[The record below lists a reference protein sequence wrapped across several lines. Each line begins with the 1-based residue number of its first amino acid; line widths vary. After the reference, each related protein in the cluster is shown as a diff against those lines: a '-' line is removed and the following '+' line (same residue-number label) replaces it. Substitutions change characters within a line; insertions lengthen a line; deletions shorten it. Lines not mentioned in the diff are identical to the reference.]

1 MARIDF
7 ESVKQ
12 ELRKKR
18 YKDISNYDKVI
29 ELGVDAMWKDLC
41 SKIDS
46 PDVDPTDIFAEE
58 MEYLKDL
65 EYSMK
70 LMNICCL
77 SETWEQDLYNFL
89 KEKGL
94 VSVLSNDF
102 FRTKQIF
109 ETAYPTCLIS
119 SYPEIEE
126 MRALVNAIKHG
137 EGNSLNNIRRLTAD
151 SILADSNIGVMGEDG
166 EVVKRKEIEFDN
178 NTLTSRTLNIEGKLD
193 AYSDALVAFWGDVFQ
208 VDKERAE
215 APTRE

>member
-1 MARIDF
+1 MSRISF
-7 ESVKQ
+7 ESVMQ
-12 ELRKKR
+12 DLRVKR
-18 YKDISNYDKVI
+18 YKDIANYDKVI

-41 SKIDS
+41 SQINES
-46 PDVDPTDIFAEE
+46 DVDPTDIFAEE

-77 SETWEQDLYNFL
+77 SETWEQDLYNFI

-94 VSVLSNDF
+94 VSVLSNDYS
-102 FRTKQIF
+102 RTKQIF

-119 SYPEIEE
+119 NYPLIGE

-151 SILADSNIGVMGEDG
+151 SILADSNIGSVDENGTLT
-166 EVVKRKEIEFDN
+166 KKKEIEFDS
-178 NTLTSRTLNIEGKLD
+178 NTLTSRTLKIEGKLD
-193 AYSDALVAFWGDVFQ
+193 AYSDAVVAFWGDVFQ

-215 APTRE
+215 APARD